1 MGPRTATVKA
11 LIHRIRTAEATQ
23 PPAYGLG
30 PRHQH
35 QPSFLVCLFLPSAWL
50 RMVSRG
56 SGPRPGSQIPLMVAL
71 EAMGSKWMIISG
83 LCVSCFDRSWDI
95 ELSRAGE
102 AMVTIRPTNYQAAGC
117 CGHWIPAHSPRCWVT
132 LSPGHHWLHH
142 GSFLGNSGQHGHW
155 RLCLDPANISDI
167 YQTGNFN
174 ENKNMGAIGN

>member
-50 RMVSRG
+50 RMVSLG

-102 AMVTIRPTNYQAAGC
+102 AMVTIRPTNYPAGC
-117 CGHWIPAHSPRCWVT
+117 CGHWMDTRSLPPVLGDIIPWSPLAAPWVISRQQWSAWPLAA
-132 LSPGHHWLHH
+132 LSRP
-142 GSFLGNSGQHGHW
+142 SQHFRH
-155 RLCLDPANISDI
+155 LSDRK
-167 YQTGNFN
+167 F
-174 ENKNMGAIGN
+174 

>member
-1 MGPRTATVKA
+1 MDDNQWV
-11 LIHRIRTAEATQ
+11 
-23 PPAYGLG
+23 
-30 PRHQH
+30 
-35 QPSFLVCLFLPSAWL
+35 
-50 RMVSRG
+50 
-56 SGPRPGSQIPLMVAL
+56 
-71 EAMGSKWMIISG
+71 

-117 CGHWIPAHSPRCWVT
+117 CGHWIPAHCPRCWVT

-142 GSFLGNSGQHGHW
+142 GSFLGNSGQHGQW

-174 ENKNMGAIGN
+174 ENKNMGAIGNWNWSDFLVLVDFNAGESYDDSNQNASFIVSDWAFYRVENTLQRFRHWTLRFTNMISTAGSMNLKS